1 MHSTKRTG
9 LIGTCLSVVTQIVHL
24 QKENRLQWVGAA
36 HYHCPAR
43 GNGGACRLK
52 QAPFKTHLKYTHT
65 VATSFSSHSY
75 RVSLSCNLNS

>member
-24 QKENRLQWVGAA
+24 QKEIVYSGSVRHIN
-36 HYHCPAR
+36 HCPAR

-52 QAPFKTHLKYTHT
+52 QAPFKTHLKYWNYILITLADLSGYT
-65 VATSFSSHSY
+65 ATAK
-75 RVSLSCNLNS
+75 CQT

>member
-36 HYHCPAR
+36 HYHCPAQ

-52 QAPFKTHLKYTHT
+52 QAPFKTHLKYWNYILITLADLSGYT
-65 VATSFSSHSY
+65 VTANYQT
-75 RVSLSCNLNS
+75 